1 MTQVWGNGVYG
12 DKTEIITIVMSV
24 MCKSTYA
31 LYLSLKITVCQG
43 ETEENAAYR
52 CCVHMA
58 IADNYSVT

>member
-1 MTQVWGNGVYG
+1 
-12 DKTEIITIVMSV
+12 MSV